1 MAATNGYLEEIRLHW
16 RPLLAAMLGLS
27 AGVGV
32 AIYPQSILA
41 PYMLAE
47 FGWTKA
53 QFAMFGTMSLL
64 GLLFFPIAGRL
75 IDVFGTRRIILPG
88 IIAYPLTWLCFA
100 WMDGS
105 VRMYLGL
112 IVLQLFIG
120 ALTTSVIY
128 SKIVAET
135 FARSRGLALSIMMSG
150 PAIVGAVLSP
160 VLTRYVEQAGWR
172 SGYVA
177 VSVFIALLG
186 LAGFLL
192 LPKSKLQF
200 RDERVRMKRTL
211 ADYRQVFSHP
221 AFWILFGG
229 LALCNIP
236 TAIHTSQM
244 SLMLLDRGL
253 GPETAALAVSVF
265 AIGVIVGR
273 FISGIALDHLAPELV
288 AAFSM
293 SLPALGLLLLALDMQ
308 IAPVVVC
315 SMLLVGLSQGA
326 EGDIGAYLTI
336 KYFDVKIYG
345 TVFSMVVSN
354 TVIAMAVGA
363 TILSVTLERT
373 GNFTLYL
380 FIGTCSIL
388 AGSLVLLL
396 LRTLKPAPVAARLYN
411 A

>member
-1 MAATNGYLEEIRLHW
+1 MAAKSGYLEEIRENW
-16 RPLLAAMLGLS
+16 RQLLAATLGLS

-32 AIYPQSILA
+32 AIYPQSVLA

-53 QFAMFGTMSLL
+53 QFAMLGTISLL

-75 IDVFGTRRIILPG
+75 IDIVGTRRIILPG
-88 IIAYPLTWLCFA
+88 ILCYPLTWLCFA

-105 VRMYLGL
+105 IRMYIAL

-120 ALTTSVIY
+120 ALTTSVVY
-128 SKIVAET
+128 SKIVAEA

-150 PAIVGAVLSP
+150 PAIIGAL
-160 VLTRYVEQAGWR
+160 LTPLLTSFVEQAGWR
-172 SGYVA
+172 SGYIA
-177 VSVFIALLG
+177 VSMVIALLG
-186 LAGFLL
+186 LAGFLV
-192 LPKSKLQF
+192 LPKDKLQGHVAPL
-200 RDERVRMKRTL
+200 RAKRSL
-211 ADYRQVFSHP
+211 DDYKQVFSHP

-265 AIGVIVGR
+265 AVGVIVGR
-273 FISGIALDHLAPELV
+273 FLSGIALDHLAPELV
-288 AAFSM
+288 AAFAM
-293 SLPALGLLLLALDMQ
+293 SLPAIGLFLLALDLQ
-308 IAPVVVC
+308 IVPVVVC

-326 EGDIGAYLTI
+326 EGDIGVYLTI

-345 TVFSMVVSN
+345 TVFSIVVSN

-380 FIGTCSIL
+380 FIGAGSIL

-396 LRTLKPAPVAARLYN
+396 LRGLKPAPVAIRLDDR
-411 A
+411 